1 MDLIGIT
8 KGSSTYDI
16 KDATARQNI
25 DIIVDVL
32 NGLSQDVSLISGGI
46 IKLNADPSTLT
57 PTQEQIGQIGT
68 YNGEQYRAVSS
79 TTTKTLTS
87 WIDCDDFII
96 EQEYEL
102 GSVVEYEGKPCYDP
116 ITGVFLGNLVVVG
129 DWGIYPEGHE
139 ELQHNTDVM
148 YKDDS
153 YGTAPTVQLTTTSWI
168 KINWDIPAAAQSF
181 VVTDLSTL
189 TQENNG
195 DTFLYMG
202 TSTND
207 FQYGSVYK
215 YSKFVCPFTLHLE
228 EQEDTFYGEPTDTSV
243 TTPNNSEITL
253 TGHTYGELIA
263 SIPALNIWNEIP
275 TDVTGLTIEFN
286 TMDRG
291 LRVTYTGSV
300 PDDITGN
307 FIVNQSTEIYSI
319 PESVVRPGSTRAVS
333 GDAVNDA
340 LEDKQD
346 VLVYNYLNI
355 PNCSAQWDGKIII
368 KEDRGVVSDVKW
380 QLLLGEHY
388 GDYTSVASLSDLKSY
403 INKVG
408 SDMYYEWWYRDVQHT
423 NCKAIITTLDGV
435 STQLYVDGN
444 NALKGIQGV
453 TSVVNLDYQQTDYLV
468 ESYEDFDFSAQNTSG
483 DTYWQEMNLAGYEGY
498 RWRNIPFQQNGML
511 NLTSD
516 DISGTVSFEHLGQI
530 GVYNGER
537 YDAKPSGQAQT
548 RNNYYIYTS
557 ISGDKQ
563 IAFWTSQLNTGSFV
577 YFEFEPG
584 KWVWGPYP
592 TEITVDGETKFK
604 VWDWIFNEDADSNT
618 TQSFDSYELHWT
630 KMSDSAPKSTKTITG
645 TGCTVTSGA
654 TDYLVIHTNAT
665 TTLAYYILGNK
676 VQHICGRLVETP
688 GFGLYDHVVS
698 DGITTFSINTPANTK
713 TTVTAL
719 GEDAGELTL
728 GTPTAQSPW
737 GVTYSDAIDQQAR
750 VDLLNKQDQFTWE
763 TNETDLVLAI
773 QHTAGSKSKLLIQ
786 TEDAILIIEDNQGGD
801 LVTPNVVVT
810 PINEAAVA
818 LYDGSNLEIGGIT
831 TSGYILMLN
840 GITTAKLIP
849 LDSDTYDIGEET
861 AVSPDT
867 THVSR
872 TTHVSEVLITCTADQ
887 YAALKA
893 TGGPGINPRAMYLV
907 TDENPASGQATLTP
921 VQTYTVGTDD
931 IVFDASTMYDD

>member
-16 KDATARQNI
+16 KDTTARQNI
-25 DIIVDVL
+25 DVIVDVL

-68 YNGEQYRAVSS
+68 YNGEQYRAVSNV
-79 TTTKTLTS
+79 TTKTLTR

-96 EQEYEL
+96 EQEDGL
-102 GSVVEYEGKPCYDP
+102 GLVYDYEGKPCYDP
-116 ITGVFLGNLVVVG
+116 TTGTFLGNLVITE
-129 DWGIYPEGHE
+129 DYSAIYPEGHE

-148 YKDDS
+148 YKDVEYD
-153 YGTAPTVQLTTTSWI
+153 TAPTVQLTTTSWEL
-168 KINWDIPAAAQSF
+168 INW
-181 VVTDLSTL
+181 
-189 TQENNG
+189 
-195 DTFLYMG
+195 
-202 TSTND
+202 
-207 FQYGSVYK
+207 
-215 YSKFVCPFTLHLE
+215 
-228 EQEDTFYGEPTDTSV
+228 
-243 TTPNNSEITL
+243 
-253 TGHTYGELIA
+253 
-263 SIPALNIWNEIP
+263 
-275 TDVTGLTIEFN
+275 
-286 TMDRG
+286 
-291 LRVTYTGSV
+291 
-300 PDDITGN
+300 
-307 FIVNQSTEIYSI
+307 
-319 PESVVRPGSTRAVS
+319 
-333 GDAVNDA
+333 
-340 LEDKQD
+340 
-346 VLVYNYLNI
+346 
-355 PNCSAQWDGKIII
+355 
-368 KEDRGVVSDVKW
+368 SDPK
-380 QLLLGEHY
+380 
-388 GDYTSVASLSDLKSY
+388 
-403 INKVG
+403 
-408 SDMYYEWWYRDVQHT
+408 
-423 NCKAIITTLDGV
+423 
-435 STQLYVDGN
+435 
-444 NALKGIQGV
+444 
-453 TSVVNLDYQQTDYLV
+453 
-468 ESYEDFDFSAQNTSG
+468 
-483 DTYWQEMNLAGYEGY
+483 
-498 RWRNIPFQQNGML
+498 
-511 NLTSD
+511 
-516 DISGTVSFEHLGQI
+516 TV
-530 GVYNGER
+530 
-537 YDAKPSGQAQT
+537 
-548 RNNYYIYTS
+548 
-557 ISGDKQ
+557 
-563 IAFWTSQLNTGSFV
+563 
-577 YFEFEPG
+577 
-584 KWVWGPYP
+584 
-592 TEITVDGETKFK
+592 
-604 VWDWIFNEDADSNT
+604 
-618 TQSFDSYELHWT
+618 
-630 KMSDSAPKSTKTITG
+630 KTITG

-698 DGITTFSINTPANTK
+698 NGITTFSINTPADTK
-713 TTVTAL
+713 TTVVAL
-719 GEDAGELTL
+719 GENAGELTL

-763 TNETDLVLAI
+763 TNEADLVLDI
-773 QHTAGSKSKLLIQ
+773 QHTDGSKSKLLIQ
-786 TEDAILIIEDNQGGD
+786 TDDAILIIEDNQGGD